1 MKKTLWTLCMALAV
15 VFGTSM
21 IFTGCSNNN
30 GDDTSATENTET
42 DRSSTDKDSVAD
54 DVGDAAD
61 DIIDGAEDA
70 VDDIANGFDNY
81 GDAHDYLLNQ
91 LGNDEEDGRYEVRNK
106 TEDTTEY
113 QDGSEGY
120 YFEVYDTK
128 DDSGKKY
135 VDYYVDKDTG
145 KIYQKNKDTNKIEE
159 YKK

>member
-91 LGNDEEDGRYEVRNK
+91 LGNILVISKNLFACGHTAGAGHRIHSVCFRNG
-106 TEDTTEY
+106 EISN
-113 QDGSEGY
+113 QDMTAG
-120 YFEVYDTK
+120 
-128 DDSGKKY
+128 
-135 VDYYVDKDTG
+135 
-145 KIYQKNKDTNKIEE
+145 
-159 YKK
+159 